1 MSWHLKYIRMLTA
14 MYMCVLGNNTN
25 FETGSTY
32 TGSTTMV
39 DSYMEDLSKKIGGGH
54 LPGSA
59 WTLAWGNM
67 AFTVLWSRHGLG

>member
-1 MSWHLKYIRMLTA
+1 MLTA

-39 DSYMEDLSKKIGGGH
+39 DSYMEDLSKKKLGVGTCREVHGH
-54 LPGSA
+54 LLGAIWYLIYSA
-59 WTLAWGNM
+59 LVKAWIGIG
-67 AFTVLWSRHGLG
+67 VR

>member
-1 MSWHLKYIRMLTA
+1 

-39 DSYMEDLSKKIGGGH
+39 DSYMEDLSKKNWGWALAGKCMDTCLGQYGIYSALVKAWIGIG
-54 LPGSA
+54 
-59 WTLAWGNM
+59 
-67 AFTVLWSRHGLG
+67 VR